1 MSFRYALNE
10 IASRGVLTQVA
21 NIINSHPFNGIMTSF
36 SRLSAQQFRW
46 GSLVLF
52 VATFWLSVSLFLD
65 FLLMPMMYESGMMA
79 ESGFASAGYGLFWMF
94 NRVEMLCAA
103 VILTGLLALHQRLRD
118 RIQTVVVSGSRSRWA
133 LGIGGLLLAITLAY
147 TYLLT
152 PEMSALGLSLS
163 AETAPATV
171 PDTMGWMH
179 AAYWSLEVLKLGAIA
194 GLLKLC
200 YRDVAA
206 EFAS

>member
-1 MSFRYALNE
+1 
-10 IASRGVLTQVA
+10 
-21 NIINSHPFNGIMTSF
+21 MTSF
-36 SRLSAQQFRW
+36 SRLSSQQFRW

-65 FLLMPMMYESGMMA
+65 LIMMPMMYESGIMA
-79 ESGFASAGYGLFWMF
+79 DSGFASAGYSLFWTY
-94 NRVEMLCAA
+94 NRLEMLCAA
-103 VILTGLLALHQRLRD
+103 VILTALLALHQRLRD
-118 RIQTVVVSGSRSRWA
+118 RIQTVIISGSRSRWA

-152 PEMSALGLSLS
+152 PEMGALGLSLS
-163 AETAPATV
+163 AEAGEAAVPAA
-171 PDTMGWMH
+171 MNWMH

>member
-1 MSFRYALNE
+1 
-10 IASRGVLTQVA
+10 
-21 NIINSHPFNGIMTSF
+21 MT
-36 SRLSAQQFRW
+36 RLSHSHLSSQQFRW

-52 VATFWLSVSLFLD
+52 VATFWISVSLFLD
-65 FLLMPMMYESGMMA
+65 LLMMPMMYESGMMA
-79 ESGFASAGYGLFWMF
+79 EPGFASAGYGLFWMF
-94 NRVEMLCAA
+94 NRVEMICAA
-103 VILTGLLALHQRLRD
+103 AILTGLLALHQRLRD
-118 RIQTVVVSGSRSRWA
+118 RLQTVIVSGSRSRWA

-163 AETAPATV
+163 VETGKVAV
-171 PDTMGWMH
+171 PEAMGWMH
-179 AAYWSLEVLKLGAIA
+179 AAYWSLEVLKIVAIA

-206 EFAS
+206 EFSG